1 MNKEINKEKNVTL
14 NRKARYEYH
23 ILQTFEAGL
32 VLVGTEV
39 KALRQNKANL
49 TDAYATLRDGEVWLL
64 NAHIGVYDF
73 GNINNHEPLRE
84 RKLLLNHREIKKL
97 KNQVNEKGNTLIP
110 LRIYFTKGKAKLELA
125 VAKGK
130 KMYDKR
136 EDIKNKD
143 QKRDLERSMRY

>member
-1 MNKEINKEKNVTL
+1 MSENNEKNITV

-23 ILQTFEAGL
+23 ILHSYEAGL

-49 TDAYATLRDGEVWLL
+49 VDGYALVREGEIWLL
-64 NAHIGVYDF
+64 NAHIGIYDH

-84 RKLLLNHREIKKL
+84 RKLLLNKREIKKL
-97 KNQVNEKGNTLIP
+97 KTQVQDKGNTLVP
-110 LRIYFTKGKAKLELA
+110 LRLYFLNGKVKLELA

-130 KMYDKR
+130 RQYDKR
-136 EDIKNKD
+136 EDIKKKD
-143 QKRDLERSMRY
+143 SQRDLERSIKY